1 MDVLCVSRA
10 TLTHAHAHAHM
21 HTCTN
26 GARADDFL
34 QLFLQ
39 LATGVVKAIVRLAI
53 AFGVLLIASLRV
65 DRSLFP
71 QWVDELMVLDQM
83 AKSFRALVLIYHH
96 HNNPTMHVFLNLLA
110 QAASE
115 RKSETTGPETTT
127 LRKLLVACRWRKYAF
142 MALNPKV
149 AALKAEY
156 VEPEHQSV
164 LSALIQPNKKESPKG
179 KRVLVSDASE
189 KKDDD
194 AQLA

>member
-1 MDVLCVSRA
+1 MREWCAL
-10 TLTHAHAHAHM
+10 
-21 HTCTN
+21 
-26 GARADDFL
+26 ADDFL

-71 QWVDELMVLDQM
+71 QWVDELIVLDQL

-96 HNNPTMHVFLNLLA
+96 HNNPIMHVFLNLLA

-115 RKSETTGPETTT
+115 RRSETTGPKSTTS
-127 LRKLLVACRWRKYAF
+127 RKLLVACRWRKYAF

-149 AALKAEY
+149 AALKAKY
-156 VEPEHQSV
+156 VEPEQQSF
-164 LSALIQPNKKESPKG
+164 LSALIQPKKESPKG
-179 KRVLVSDASE
+179 KRVMVSDASE